1 MANLAEVSK
10 SDLIKR
16 FQRMGSIVKSA
27 RAETEAITERAMNAT
42 ATVAGGALCGA
53 MRGMEEPLQVPGTE
67 IGADVALGGAAIIV
81 GVTGLAGKASDAAT
95 AFGSGL
101 AAAAVAFQIKETV
114 ETRREEK

>member
-1 MANLAEVSK
+1 MADLAQVPKGE
-10 SDLIKR
+10 LIKR
-16 FQRMGSIVKSA
+16 FQSMRSMVKNA

-53 MRGMEEPLQVPGTE
+53 MRGMDEPLVVPGTE

-101 AAAAVAFQIKETV
+101 AAAAIAFQVKEAV
-114 ETRREEK
+114 EKREAE